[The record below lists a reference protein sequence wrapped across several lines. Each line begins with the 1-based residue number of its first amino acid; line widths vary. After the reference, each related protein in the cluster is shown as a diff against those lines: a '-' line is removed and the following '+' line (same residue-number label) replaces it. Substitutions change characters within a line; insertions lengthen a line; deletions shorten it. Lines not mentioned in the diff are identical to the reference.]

1 MKFAAAIVSMFAV
14 SQAVHLRDNSDRDGS
29 ELLDKIKDSINSLS
43 DIANIGGIIDDV
55 LAMEA
60 PTGTLAGL
68 KKSLPV
74 KPDMDAEIE
83 KAMAVGGQG
92 ESQDEDEDEEEEAE
106 HELDVCAE
114 IDVPTA
120 KEGCQVAFTVD
131 TEENKVKFV
140 NVPNEIVDS
149 LKGDD

>member
-55 LAMEA
+55 LAMEK
-60 PTGTLAGL
+60 PTGTLTGL

-92 ESQDEDEDEEEEAE
+92 ETESEDEEEEAE
-106 HELDVCAE
+106 HALDVCAE